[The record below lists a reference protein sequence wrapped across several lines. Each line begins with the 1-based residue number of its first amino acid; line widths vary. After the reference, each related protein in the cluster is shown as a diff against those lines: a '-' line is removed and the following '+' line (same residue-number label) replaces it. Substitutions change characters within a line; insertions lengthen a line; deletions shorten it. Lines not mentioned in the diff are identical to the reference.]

1 MKCYRCGGM
10 MIHEKVYSEAEQLRI
25 WRCVLCGEYIDPVIL
40 ENRQYQK
47 TIRENSR
54 RKKAERME
62 EDREQQAAL
71 SLTNPNPKEP
81 LSADQNR

>member
-10 MIHEKVYSEAEQLRI
+10 MVYERVYSKAEQLKI

-54 RKKAERME
+54 RKKKEH
-62 EDREQQAAL
+62 EQQAAV
-71 SLTNPNPKEP
+71 SLANPNAMEFLP
-81 LSADQNR
+81 AD

>member
-10 MIHEKVYSEAEQLRI
+10 MVHETVYSKAEQLRI
-25 WRCVLCGEYIDPVIL
+25 WRCILCGEYIDPVII

-54 RKKAERME
+54 RKKAEHT
-62 EDREQQAAL
+62 DREHEQQAAV
-71 SLTNPNPKEP
+71 SLKNPDAKESI
-81 LSADQNR
+81 SADQNR

>member
-10 MIHEKVYSEAEQLRI
+10 MIDEKVYSEAEQLRI
-25 WRCVLCGEYIDPVIL
+25 WRCVLCGEYIDQVIL

-54 RKKAERME
+54 KKKAEPME
-62 EDREQQAAL
+62 KERQRQAAV
-71 SLTNPNPKEP
+71 SLPNPNPQES

>member
-1 MKCYRCGGM
+1 
-10 MIHEKVYSEAEQLRI
+10 MIHEKVYSKTEMLSI

-54 RKKAERME
+54 RKKKEHE
-62 EDREQQAAL
+62 PQAVL
-71 SLTNPNPKEP
+71 SLTDPTATEP
-81 LSADQNR
+81 LPADPNS

>member
-10 MIHEKVYSEAEQLRI
+10 MVHETVYSKAEQLRI
-25 WRCVLCGEYIDPVIL
+25 WRCILCGEYIDPVII

-54 RKKAERME
+54 KKKAEHT
-62 EDREQQAAL
+62 DREHERQAAV
-71 SLTNPNPKEP
+71 SLTNPDAKESI
-81 LSADQNR
+81 SANQNR

>member
-25 WRCVLCGEYIDPVIL
+25 WRCILCGEYIDPVIL

-54 RKKAERME
+54 RKRAEQIE
-62 EDREQQAAL
+62 EERERQAAI
-71 SLTNPNPKEP
+71 SLINPNPIESLP
-81 LSADQNR
+81 ADQN

>member
-10 MIHEKVYSEAEQLRI
+10 MVHETVYSKAEQLRI
-25 WRCVLCGEYIDPVIL
+25 WRCILCGEYIDPVII

-54 RKKAERME
+54 RKKTEHME
-62 EDREQQAAL
+62 EEREQQAAD
-71 SLTNPNPKEP
+71 SLTNPNAKES

>member
-10 MIHEKVYSEAEQLRI
+10 MIYEKVYSEAEQLGI
-25 WRCVLCGEYIDPVIL
+25 WRCILCGEYVDPVIL

-54 RKKAERME
+54 RKKAEHT
-62 EDREQQAAL
+62 DRAQEQEAAV
-71 SLTNPNPKEP
+71 SLANPDAIESLP
-81 LSADQNR
+81 AD

>member
-10 MIHEKVYSEAEQLRI
+10 MIHEKVYSEAEQLEI

-47 TIRENSR
+47 TVRENSR
-54 RKKAERME
+54 RKKEEHTDRGHER
-62 EDREQQAAL
+62 QAAV
-71 SLTNPNPKEP
+71 SLTTPDAKESI
-81 LSADQNR
+81 SADPNR

>member
-54 RKKAERME
+54 RKKADHIE
-62 EDREQQAAL
+62 EDRERQATI
-71 SLTNPNPKEP
+71 SLTNPNPKES

>member
-10 MIHEKVYSEAEQLRI
+10 MVHERVYSKAEMLSI

-54 RKKAERME
+54 RKKKEH
-62 EDREQQAAL
+62 QPQAAL
-71 SLTNPNPKEP
+71 SLTDRTTTESFPADPN
-81 LSADQNR
+81 

>member
-10 MIHEKVYSEAEQLRI
+10 MIHEKVYSEADQLRI

-54 RKKAERME
+54 RKKAGHMGKEHER
-62 EDREQQAAL
+62 QAAI
-71 SLTNPNPKEP
+71 SLTNPNAKES
-81 LSADQNR
+81 LSADLNR

>member
-1 MKCYRCGGM
+1 

-25 WRCVLCGEYIDPVIL
+25 WRCILCGEYIDPVIL

-54 RKKAERME
+54 RKRAEQIE
-62 EDREQQAAL
+62 EERERQAAI
-71 SLTNPNPKEP
+71 SLINPNPIESLP
-81 LSADQNR
+81 ADQN

>member
-10 MIHEKVYSEAEQLRI
+10 MVHEKIYSEAAQLRI
-25 WRCVLCGEYIDPVIL
+25 WRCILCGEYIDPVIL

-54 RKKAERME
+54 RKKAEHME
-62 EDREQQAAL
+62 GERERQATV
-71 SLTNPNPKEP
+71 SLTNPDTKESI
-81 LSADQNR
+81 SADPNR